1 MRLSVHSERQKGSAN
16 HADRQFD
23 YIKYAPHIDPTKVKD
38 NIYIGKEDD
47 NISFREQEYEYYKK
61 NFSKAVE
68 AQNRRN
74 ENFRHGERN
83 RTMED
88 VYQSRITR
96 PEEIIIQIGNK
107 HDKYTD
113 AKTFESIIRDYIKKF
128 ENIYGKNC
136 HILDAAIHMEETNIH
151 AHIRRVWFVETDE
164 GKKINQTQALAEL
177 GYEKPDLDSPED
189 RFNNAKIPFSAV
201 ERRLVSNICRQ
212 HGVELEKT
220 RHGNSCRSLKIND
233 FKRKKMEEDIERM
246 SKEIKEKMDQMDLID
261 RVHSMVQSHDED
273 GIEDVFA
280 TAARNV
286 QKIDEL
292 DDKNKELDKKN
303 KELEARCRELES
315 QIPDLSEI
323 NRQLTEKL
331 DEERKKRKH
340 IDDMIRKYDY
350 LEEAYERA
358 EAEERDEEEQ
368 LEREQAEKKASEDSA
383 KRRKLINDTI
393 EEILN

>member
-1 MRLSVHSERQKGSAN
+1 
-16 HADRQFD
+16 
-23 YIKYAPHIDPTKVKD
+23 
-38 NIYIGKEDD
+38 
-47 NISFREQEYEYYKK
+47 
-61 NFSKAVE
+61 
-68 AQNRRN
+68 
-74 ENFRHGERN
+74 
-83 RTMED
+83 
-88 VYQSRITR
+88 
-96 PEEIIIQIGNK
+96 
-107 HDKYTD
+107 
-113 AKTFESIIRDYIKKF
+113 
-128 ENIYGKNC
+128 
-136 HILDAAIHMEETNIH
+136 
-151 AHIRRVWFVETDE
+151 
-164 GKKINQTQALAEL
+164 
-177 GYEKPDLDSPED
+177 
-189 RFNNAKIPFSAV
+189 
-201 ERRLVSNICRQ
+201 
-212 HGVELEKT
+212 
-220 RHGNSCRSLKIND
+220 
-233 FKRKKMEEDIERM
+233 MEEDIERM